1 MTDSSRLI
9 SLESIPGKSTL
20 EHRYSDTSHYL
31 LLDVDMWPSLE
42 LRDKLLEAL
51 TTTCPECASRR
62 SAVVVPA
69 FAIRHK
75 LDRYDKLR
83 RLTLEQAK
91 NHTHTMP
98 DSFESLA
105 ECSRRTAYVSLTSR
119 FPDYL
124 CGIFGGEI
132 NHYGHSSTDVYKWWK
147 QTSPRKLSCIESDR
161 YEPYVVLPRSEFKH
175 LRYDSAF
182 TGYGGNKIEL
192 IIRLRLMG
200 FSFYVID
207 RGFVFH
213 HPHPLS
219 KSKVV
224 WWGHP
229 EYREKRKMI
238 LQNLISGIQT
248 KLQESNMLD
257 HDPATPCCPQLIR
270 GGHGLTAPHCFAYFQ
285 VRTPGTHLRRR
296 KRRRKTKG

>member
-1 MTDSSRLI
+1 M
-9 SLESIPGKSTL
+9 LESQKCCGGS
-20 EHRYSDTSHYL
+20 
-31 LLDVDMWPSLE
+31 
-42 LRDKLLEAL
+42 
-51 TTTCPECASRR
+51 
-62 SAVVVPA
+62 A

-83 RLTLEQAK
+83 RLTLELL
-91 NHTHTMP
+91 NHTRNA
-98 DSFESLA
+98 DSFESLRRPDVRHLSLLHQDFPIFCVEFWWRDQSLRSQFHRCGGGNRRA
-105 ECSRRTAYVSLTSR
+105 LERVASRY
-119 FPDYL
+119 
-124 CGIFGGEI
+124 
-132 NHYGHSSTDVYKWWK
+132 
-147 QTSPRKLSCIESDR
+147 R

-229 EYREKRKMI
+229 EYREKRKKI

-257 HDPATPCCPQLIR
+257 HDPATPCCPQ
-270 GGHGLTAPHCFAYFQ
+270 HSWWSA
-285 VRTPGTHLRRR
+285 
-296 KRRRKTKG
+296 